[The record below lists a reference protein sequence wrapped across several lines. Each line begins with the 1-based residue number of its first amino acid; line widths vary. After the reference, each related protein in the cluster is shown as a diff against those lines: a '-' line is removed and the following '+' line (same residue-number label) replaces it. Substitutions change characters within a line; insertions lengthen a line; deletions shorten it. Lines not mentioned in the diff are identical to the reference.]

1 MPLQELIPFQIELL
15 SFIINSWLMIFNF
28 KNVQVKSE
36 ESVPIGTENF
46 AETTIDELLQNQ
58 SALLAEI

>member
-1 MPLQELIPFQIELL
+1 
-15 SFIINSWLMIFNF
+15 MIFNF